1 MAFPADRT
9 RLAARRKEVTVYVP
23 QHFAASDA
31 EVSSLLENHGA
42 ADLITATADGLLA
55 TFLPFIFDPSVGEH
69 GALLGHVARNN
80 DQWLRPPIGP
90 PDATAMVIIR
100 GPDAYVSP
108 TWYATKA
115 EHGRV
120 VPTWNYVTAHVHGRL
135 VVHDDPVWLDGLVRR
150 LTERHEQGSESPWS
164 VDDAPARF
172 VQGQLRAIVGV
183 EVVISRIEAKLKLS
197 QNRPAADIDGVVAG
211 LASRGQDA
219 VAEAVAGARPERLPR
234 EVVSR

>member
-1 MAFPADRT
+1 MSDTLTQIREDVS
-9 RLAARRKEVTVYVP
+9 LDVP
-23 QHFAASDA
+23 
-31 EVSSLLENHGA
+31 
-42 ADLITATADGLLA
+42 
-55 TFLPFIFDPSVGEH
+55 
-69 GALLGHVARNN
+69 
-80 DQWLRPPIGP
+80 
-90 PDATAMVIIR
+90 
-100 GPDAYVSP
+100 
-108 TWYATKA
+108 
-115 EHGRV
+115 
-120 VPTWNYVTAHVHGRL
+120 WNV